1 MEGLSTERRPVILCV
16 DDEPIALLVRQRVLE
31 KSGFEVIPASSVN
44 QALKILG
51 SRSIDLVL
59 TDLLMPGRTGTE
71 LADEVRLK
79 RPEIPV
85 VIISGVNEIPE
96 GLSANLFLN
105 KLEGPT
111 YLCEQIRKVLQRRSA
126 A

>member
-1 MEGLSTERRPVILCV
+1 MGELPNERRSVILCV

-31 KSGFEVIPASSVN
+31 RAGYEVVPAKSVN
-44 QALKILG
+44 QALEILG
-51 SRSIDLVL
+51 SRPVDLVL
-59 TDLLMPGRTGTE
+59 TDLLMPGRTGID
-71 LADEVRLK
+71 LADEVKRK

-96 GLSANLFLN
+96 ELSANLFLN
-105 KLEGPT
+105 KLEGPA
-111 YLCEQIRKVLQRRSA
+111 YLCERIREVLHRRSA

>member
-1 MEGLSTERRPVILCV
+1 MGELPTEHRSVILCV

-31 KSGFEVIPASSVN
+31 RAGYEVIPANSVN
-44 QALKILG
+44 QALEILG
-51 SRSIDLVL
+51 SRYVDLVL
-59 TDLLMPGRTGTE
+59 TDLLMPGRTGIE
-71 LADEVRLK
+71 LADEVKLK

-105 KLEGPT
+105 KLEGPA
-111 YLCEQIRKVLQRRSA
+111 YL
-126 A
+126 